1 MDFFKPIFQLT
12 APLYRGYHSTRGAVG
27 AVWGMLHIVFGVIG
41 FFANIIIITFA
52 VLSGNFIGD
61 RLRAQIANERGH
73 QLEFIHQD
81 EHGNTFLAANLLLSN
96 FLPGIFLAL
105 LFRPRVVFAFL
116 GGLVASFFLG
126 DSYEDRLWETMD
138 DFLSGG
144 DPTRNWPTSAGQVE
158 LTDSVPGRQSKA
170 RPA

>member
-1 MDFFKPIFQLT
+1 MDLFKPIYQLI
-12 APLYRGYHSTRGAVG
+12 APLYRSYHSTRGAMG
-27 AVWGMLHIVFGVIG
+27 AVWAMLRIIFGVIG
-41 FFANIIIITFA
+41 FFANILIVIFA

-61 RLRAQIANERGH
+61 RLRAQISNEPGH

-105 LFRPRVVFAFL
+105 LFRPRVVFGFL
-116 GGLVASFFLG
+116 GGLVASFFMG
-126 DSYEDRLWETMD
+126 DRYEDRLWETMD

-144 DPTRNWPTSAGQVE
+144 DPTRNWPTAAGRVE
-158 LTDSVPGRQSKA
+158 LDTSAPINPSKA